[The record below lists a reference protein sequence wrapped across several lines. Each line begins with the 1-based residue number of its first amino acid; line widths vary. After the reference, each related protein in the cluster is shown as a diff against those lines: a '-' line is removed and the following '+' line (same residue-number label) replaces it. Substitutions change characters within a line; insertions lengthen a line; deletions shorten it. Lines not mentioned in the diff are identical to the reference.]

1 MINEYEMKTKEL
13 TSNSIHAALLLFLA
27 VLVFSVS
34 SCNNNV
40 GDEDLK
46 PKYIFLFI
54 GDGMGSTNV
63 SMAESYLS
71 YKAGKIGGEQLTFTE
86 FPVLGAAD
94 TYSANK
100 HITCSSAAGTAISC
114 GVKTNNKYL
123 GVDTDGKPVENI
135 SEKLKKE
142 GYKIGILT
150 TVPINHATPAAFYA
164 HNKNRNDYYN
174 ISTTI
179 PETGFEFFGGNG
191 FLQYYGKKGDKQAI
205 TEYLEENGST
215 VCFGKEEFEARRC
228 NASQMVYCQPGSKD
242 KSASDYS
249 AVKTASIDCS
259 LAEMTEMCLDFLGNG
274 KEPFFIMCEGGKIDW
289 TAHAHK
295 TYGMIEDILE
305 FNDAVNIAYE
315 FYRKYPEE
323 TLIVVSADH
332 ETGGATLGGSDDS
345 KRGASIKWDL
355 IEAAK
360 EKELSEEENRMLND
374 DANIGWV
381 TKGHAGGPVPVYA
394 IGKGAEKFAGR
405 IDNTDINKLI
415 LCE

>member
-1 MINEYEMKTKEL
+1 MKTKEL
-13 TSNSIHAALLLFLA
+13 TSKLIPTAMLILLA
-27 VLVFSVS
+27 VIALTVS
-34 SCNNNV
+34 SCNSNKGFENQ
-40 GDEDLK
+40 K

-63 SMAESYLS
+63 SMAESYMS

-123 GVDTDGKPVENI
+123 GVDTEGNPVENI
-135 SEKLKKE
+135 SEKLKKD

-150 TVPINHATPAAFYA
+150 SVPINHATPAVFYA

-179 PETGFEFFGGNG
+179 PQTGFEFFGGNG
-191 FLQYYGKKGDKQAI
+191 FLQYYGKKGDKKAI
-205 TEYLEENGST
+205 TEYLEENGSK
-215 VCFGKEEFEARRC
+215 VCFGKEEFEANKNSAR
-228 NASQMVYCQPGSKD
+228 QMVFCQPGSKD
-242 KSASDYS
+242 KNASDYS
-249 AVKTASIDCS
+249 SEADNTDCT
-259 LAEMTEMCLDFLGNG
+259 LAEMTEMCLEFLGNG
-274 KEPFFIMCEGGKIDW
+274 KEPFFIMCEGGEIDW
-289 TAHAHK
+289 RAHAND
-295 TYGMIEDILE
+295 TYGMIKDILE
-305 FNDAVNIAYE
+305 FNDAVKIAYE
-315 FYRKYPEE
+315 FYNKYPEE
-323 TLIVVSADH
+323 TLIVVTADH

-345 KRGASIKWDL
+345 KRGSSIKWEL
-355 IEAAK
+355 IEEAK
-360 EKELSEEENRMLND
+360 EKELSEEENRILND
-374 DANIGWV
+374 DANIGWA

-405 IDNTDINKLI
+405 IDNTDISKYI
-415 LCE
+415 LGK